1 MIAEKVTDCES
12 ERERVRKEREK
23 TRESKR
29 NRKRAIVIK
38 YLVTINSKMK
48 VEEQDDFL
56 LMLWTYELKSN
67 DENSSQQKRKLLR
80 ASNFLRLLTHSLLLL
95 KIFKEFV
102 VLTCFDNTFILLI
115 KVTNV
120 SWDKTELGQPKLL
133 LFFKILNSG
142 LKRKKHLNG
151 QPFWLALISNG

>member
-48 VEEQDDFL
+48 VEEQDDC
-56 LMLWTYELKSN
+56 Y
-67 DENSSQQKRKLLR
+67 
-80 ASNFLRLLTHSLLLL
+80 
-95 KIFKEFV
+95 
-102 VLTCFDNTFILLI
+102 
-115 KVTNV
+115 
-120 SWDKTELGQPKLL
+120 
-133 LFFKILNSG
+133 
-142 LKRKKHLNG
+142 
-151 QPFWLALISNG
+151 